1 MLGRIVVGTD
11 GSQTAASAVSQAI
24 ELAKMSGAKL
34 DIVSAFAPI
43 SQERLR
49 DESAELPGDLR
60 HAVNPRED
68 VNLTLDNAAGEA
80 RKQEVEARTHPRE
93 GDPADA

>member
-11 GSQTAASAVSQAI
+11 GSETATSAVGQAI

-49 DESAELPGDLR
+49 DESAEIPGDVQ
-60 HAVNPRED
+60 HGVNPRED
-68 VNLTLDNAAGEA
+68 VNVYGAGLLDAAAATEPL
-80 RKQEVEARTHPRE
+80 RPR
-93 GDPADA
+93 